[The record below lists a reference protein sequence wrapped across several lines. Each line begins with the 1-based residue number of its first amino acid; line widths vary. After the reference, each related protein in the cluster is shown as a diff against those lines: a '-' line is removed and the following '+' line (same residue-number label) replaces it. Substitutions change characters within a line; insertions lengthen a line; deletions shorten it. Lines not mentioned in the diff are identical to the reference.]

1 MAAILTNIVLLPCT
15 VYAEFESKIMGFV
28 DDVEVYFTPDN
39 STVEYRSA
47 SRLGEGDFDVNRK
60 RIRDFRVAL
69 QNIVSWSAS
78 RQSVSEFCMD
88 CAFFLVIVTH
98 RKSNHPPSWCTAFFR
113 FLCIRKPRMIA
124 GDLRAIKAS

>member
-1 MAAILTNIVLLPCT
+1 
-15 VYAEFESKIMGFV
+15 MGFV

-69 QNIVSWSAS
+69 QNIVS
-78 RQSVSEFCMD
+78 
-88 CAFFLVIVTH
+88 
-98 RKSNHPPSWCTAFFR
+98 
-113 FLCIRKPRMIA
+113 
-124 GDLRAIKAS
+124 